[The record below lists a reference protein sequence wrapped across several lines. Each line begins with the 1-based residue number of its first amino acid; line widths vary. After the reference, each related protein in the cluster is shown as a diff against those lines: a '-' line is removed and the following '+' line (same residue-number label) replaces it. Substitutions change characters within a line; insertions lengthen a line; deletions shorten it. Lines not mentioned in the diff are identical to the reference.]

1 MESKKK
7 TFINVALII
16 SLILI
21 LVDLVGK
28 FANLSFTTWFKWLPA
43 IILIVALIIACMS
56 FGKENNGNVTFGNV
70 FGYGFKVSAVVTGI
84 MLIYTIIALF
94 FIFPETKDM
103 ALEEARKQMEA
114 KGTLSQSNIDAALS
128 MTRRLFTPFAIIG
141 VVIGTLLIGVI
152 GSLLGAAFTKK
163 SPVQN
168 SF

>member
-7 TFINVALII
+7 TLINLAQIKSI
-16 SLILI
+16 ILI

-28 FANLSFTTWFKWLPA
+28 FANLSFATWFKWLPA
-43 IILIVALIIACMS
+43 IILIVALIIACVS

-84 MLIYTIIALF
+84 MLIYTIIALS
-94 FIFPETKDM
+94 FIFPEMKDM

-128 MTRRLFTPFAIIG
+128 MTRRLFIPFAIIG

-163 SPVQN
+163 SQVQN